1 MNLKEVDD
9 LILFLENENLESNVS
24 LIKFYNKKRDDLLSE
39 ITKKV
44 LFELAK
50 IL

>member
-1 MNLKEVDD
+1 MNLKEINEI
-9 LILFLENENLESNVS
+9 ILFLENENLESNVS
-24 LIKFYNKKRDDLLSE
+24 LIKFYNKKRDCILSE

-50 IL
+50 I